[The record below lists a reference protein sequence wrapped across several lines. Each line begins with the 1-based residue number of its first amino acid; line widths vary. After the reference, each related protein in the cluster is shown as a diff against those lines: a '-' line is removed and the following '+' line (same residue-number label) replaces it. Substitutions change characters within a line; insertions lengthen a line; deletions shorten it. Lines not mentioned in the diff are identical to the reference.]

1 MGLDVLVCISPYVS
15 CEVGGEYGYIL
26 LIGDDLMPAKGVEK
40 GRSKRKIILVVTLS
54 CIITGRR
61 GLAPLIP
68 LQHSSFLD
76 FCDLYE
82 SCSED
87 N

>member
-1 MGLDVLVCISPYVS
+1 MGLDVLVCIRHCVS
-15 CEVGGEYGYIL
+15 CEIGGEYGYIL
-26 LIGDDLMPAKGVEK
+26 LISDDLMPAKSVQK
-40 GRSKRKIILVVTLS
+40 GRSERKIILVVILS

-68 LQHSSFLD
+68 LPHSSFLD